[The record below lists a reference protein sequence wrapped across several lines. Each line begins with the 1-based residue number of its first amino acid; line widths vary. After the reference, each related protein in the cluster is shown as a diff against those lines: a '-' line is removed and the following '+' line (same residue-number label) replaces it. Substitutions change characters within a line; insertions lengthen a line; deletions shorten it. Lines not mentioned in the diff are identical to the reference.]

1 MKDRAP
7 QMPFTYS
14 PNIDMGIKSNALN
27 QSVPG
32 IMAQNKRE
40 HCAQKQLS
48 DNPFAPVGLDK
59 NGK

>member
-40 HCAQKQLS
+40 HCAHEKMEG
-48 DNPFAPVGLDK
+48 NPFAPVGLSKD
-59 NGK
+59 GK